1 MATTLPTVLAASTAD
16 FSFSHLSTASNSSSS
31 NVTIDHDEGE
41 EEEDD
46 WLSPLRL
53 LGLLTTVLVPL
64 VFGVIVVV
72 GELLFALFK
81 VCAKNPMRRSVGWLS
96 SSRILFFWPSSL
108 VSALRMH
115 APHIEELTIPYSP
128 QSSQESPQKRT
139 GVELILLYRTK
150 TV

>member
-16 FSFSHLSTASNSSSS
+16 FPFSHLSTAGNSSSS

-41 EEEDD
+41 KEDD

-81 VCAKNPMRRSVGWLS
+81 GCVKNPMQRSVGWLS
-96 SSRILFFWPSSL
+96 SSRILFL
-108 VSALRMH
+108 ALEPRFC
-115 APHIEELTIPYSP
+115 IEDACTSY
-128 QSSQESPQKRT
+128 
-139 GVELILLYRTK
+139 
-150 TV
+150 

>member
-16 FSFSHLSTASNSSSS
+16 FSFPHLSTAGNSSSS
-31 NVTIDHDEGE
+31 NVTIDHDEG

-64 VFGVIVVV
+64 VFGIIVVV

-81 VCAKNPMRRSVGWLS
+81 VCAKNPMQRSHCCRLE
-96 SSRILFFWPSSL
+96 FFFGPPSL
-108 VSALRMH
+108 LSALRMH
-115 APHIEELTIPYSP
+115 APH
-128 QSSQESPQKRT
+128 T
-139 GVELILLYRTK
+139 G
-150 TV
+150 

>member
-16 FSFSHLSTASNSSSS
+16 FPFSPLSTASNSSSS
-31 NVTIDHDEGE
+31 NVTIDHDEG

-81 VCAKNPMRRSVGWLS
+81 GCVKNPMQRSVGCRRL
-96 SSRILFFWPSSL
+96 
-108 VSALRMH
+108 ADC
-115 APHIEELTIPYSP
+115 
-128 QSSQESPQKRT
+128 
-139 GVELILLYRTK
+139 
-150 TV
+150 

>member
-16 FSFSHLSTASNSSSS
+16 FSFSHLSTAGNSSSS

-41 EEEDD
+41 KEDD

-81 VCAKNPMRRSVGWLS
+81 VCAKNPMQRSVGWLS
-96 SSRILFFWPSSL
+96 SSRILFL
-108 VSALRMH
+108 ALEPRFC
-115 APHIEELTIPYSP
+115 IEDACTSY
-128 QSSQESPQKRT
+128 
-139 GVELILLYRTK
+139 
-150 TV
+150 